1 MRVPGR
7 RTANLVGT
15 RSHAPQVRPWE
26 TFAENSLSFTSSPAT
41 PAGNVSL
48 SGNQNYISQN
58 SVGLSAAPPELL
70 SSVFPGNFLKYEKS
84 AIFVLGSHP
93 QRHFHGLY
101 SD

>member
-7 RTANLVGT
+7 PTANLVGT

-48 SGNQNYISQN
+48 AGNQNYISQN
-58 SVGLSAAPPELL
+58 SVGVISLSRATVVGI
-70 SSVFPGNFLKYEKS
+70 SRKFPRE
-84 AIFVLGSHP
+84 I
-93 QRHFHGLY
+93 
-101 SD
+101 